1 MKIIALLLSPLLVTL
16 PVKAEPGKTKTG
28 AIIHVN
34 AREAAQLLTDKD
46 EKKRPLII
54 DIRTSAEFRE
64 GHLEGAR
71 QIDFLED
78 DFSAKIRKLDRTR
91 AYLIHCRSGGRS
103 SHSLALWKKLGFKK
117 VYHLDGGILAWEK
130 ARQPVIISKPR

>member
-16 PVKAEPGKTKTG
+16 PVKAEPDQTKTG
-28 AIIHVN
+28 VIVHVT
-34 AREAAQLLTDKD
+34 AREAAQLLTAKD

-54 DIRTSAEFRE
+54 DIRTSAEFGE
-64 GHLEGAR
+64 GHLKGAR

-78 DFSAKIRKLDRTR
+78 DFSARIRKLDRTR

-130 ARQPVIISKPR
+130 ANLSVVK

>member
-16 PVKAEPGKTKTG
+16 PVKAEPGQAKTG
-28 AIIHVN
+28 VIVHVT
-34 AREAAQLLTDKD
+34 AREAAQLLTAKD

-54 DIRTSAEFRE
+54 DIRTSAEFGE
-64 GHLEGAR
+64 GHLKGAR

-78 DFSAKIRKLDRTR
+78 DFSARIRKLDRTR

-130 ARQPVIISKPR
+130 ANLSVVK

>member
-16 PVKAEPGKTKTG
+16 PVKAEPGQTKTG
-28 AIIHVN
+28 VIVHVT
-34 AREAAQLLTDKD
+34 AREAAQLLTAKD

-54 DIRTSAEFRE
+54 DIRTSAEFGE
-64 GHLEGAR
+64 GHLKGAR

-78 DFSAKIRKLDRTR
+78 DFSARIRKLDRTR
-91 AYLIHCRSGGRS
+91 SYLIHCRSGGRS

-130 ARQPVIISKPR
+130 ANLSVVK